1 MRSREYVRRATP
13 VARDLVLLTGGA
25 LLIALAVDLFL
36 VPNDVVSGGLT
47 GAAQLAHTWL
57 GTPVGL
63 VTLALNI
70 PLLILGVRTLGG
82 FVFGVRTIYAT
93 VVMSVAIDLL
103 APYVRP
109 VTADPLLYTLY
120 GGLLDGIGMGLV
132 FRARGTTGG
141 TDVIARWLE
150 LRRGVR
156 PGRAIAGIN
165 AGILAGAFFAYG
177 AEKVLY
183 AVLVAFVAG
192 LALDYTLSAGSGAR
206 QALIVTSRPDELT
219 AALVHDLGRGVTVI
233 EGRGAYTGADRAV
246 LLCVVAR
253 AEISPLRALVAA
265 SDPRAFVIIG
275 EVSEVIGEGF
285 RPFG

>member
-1 MRSREYVRRATP
+1 MRGRELVRRAAP
-13 VARDLVLLTGGA
+13 VARDVVLLTGGA

-63 VTLALNI
+63 VTLILNI
-70 PLLILGVRTLGG
+70 PLLILGVRALGG

-103 APYVRP
+103 APHVRT

-141 TDVIARWLE
+141 TDIVARWLE

-156 PGRAIAGIN
+156 PGRAMAAIN
-165 AGILAGAFFAYG
+165 AAILAGAFFAYG

-192 LALDYTLSAGSGAR
+192 LALDYTLAAGSGAR
-206 QALIVTSRPDELT
+206 QALIVTDHPGAVT
-219 AALVHDLGRGVTVI
+219 AALMHDLGRGVTVI
-233 EGRGAYTGADRAV
+233 EGRGAYTGAERSV
-246 LLCVVAR
+246 LLCVVGR

-265 SDPRAFVIIG
+265 ADPRAFVIVG
-275 EVSEVIGEGF
+275 EASEVFGEGF
-285 RPFG
+285 RSFG

>member
-1 MRSREYVRRATP
+1 MRARQLARRAGP
-13 VARDLVLLTGGA
+13 AARDLVLLTGGA
-25 LLIALAVDLFL
+25 VLVALSVDLFL
-36 VPNDVVSGGLT
+36 VPNEVVSGGLT
-47 GAAQLAHTWL
+47 GAAQLANTWF

-70 PLLILGVRTLGG
+70 PLLILGMRTLGG
-82 FVFGVRTIYAT
+82 FVFGARTIYAT
-93 VVMSVAIDLL
+93 VVMAVAIDLL

-141 TDVIARWLE
+141 TDIIARWLE

-156 PGRAIAGIN
+156 PGRAIAAIN
-165 AGILAGAFFAYG
+165 ALILGGAFFTYG

-183 AVLVAFVAG
+183 AILVAFVAG
-192 LALDYTLSAGSGAR
+192 LALDYTLAAGSGAR
-206 QALIVTSRPDELT
+206 QALIVTNHPDEVT
-219 AALVHDLGRGVTVI
+219 AALMHDLGRGVTVL
-233 EGRGAYTGADRAV
+233 EARGGYTGADRSV
-246 LLCVVAR
+246 LLCVVGR

-265 SDPRAFVIIG
+265 SDPRAFVIVG
-275 EVSEVIGEGF
+275 EASEVIGEGW
-285 RPFG
+285 RSFG